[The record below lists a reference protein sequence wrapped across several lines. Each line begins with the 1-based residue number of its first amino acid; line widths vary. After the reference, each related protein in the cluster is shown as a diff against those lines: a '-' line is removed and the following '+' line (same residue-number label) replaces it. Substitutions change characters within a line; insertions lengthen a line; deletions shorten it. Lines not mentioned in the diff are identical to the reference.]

1 MFSPRPPPSAPG
13 GPSVDLLPGRWFL
26 ETSVLGVMPLLEA
39 APGAAGLGGAAP
51 PCWKLPIFLLR
62 SQEDGEA
69 RREEWIVIQ
78 VKPDEELP

>member
-1 MFSPRPPPSAPG
+1 M
-13 GPSVDLLPGRWFL
+13 DLLPGRWFL
-26 ETSVLGVMPLLEA
+26 ETSVLIVLLLEA

-69 RREEWIVIQ
+69 RRRSGLCDSSQTRRGVTVACHILG
-78 VKPDEELP
+78 ELPPL